1 MGEVMDV
8 WSIMMLIGGLGLFLY
23 GMKLMSDGLEAAAG
37 DKLRTGLEL
46 MTKNRFSALG
56 LGAGVT
62 AVIQSSSAT
71 TVMVVGFV
79 NAGLMSLIQAIN
91 VGIGA
96 NIGTTITAQIV
107 ALKVTEFAP
116 IVLFA
121 GVLMMLFVKKRS
133 IRRIGEI
140 IGGLG
145 ILLFGMEIM
154 SGAVAP
160 LRDYQPFVD
169 LLASFQQP
177 WLGLLAGLA
186 VTAIIQSSS
195 ATMGIIQAFAMQGV
209 MGLDSAVYVILG
221 LNIGTCVTA
230 IIASLS
236 GTKTA
241 KRTAIALL
249 FFNVFGSLIFMLAMH
264 FLPIVDWVKSWT
276 PDEPVRQL
284 ANFHTFFNVINAFI
298 FIGCPQLLAK
308 AACFFVRGED
318 KKLEGRKLKYIDKNA
333 DSQPVA
339 VGQAILE
346 VARMAR
352 IAGENFNLAL
362 RSFLDGDEKMI
373 DEVMENEKVVNYL
386 NQEIT
391 DALAN
396 ISQTGL
402 SEVDSRTVTGMLHAI
417 MDIERISD
425 IAENVADL
433 AAIRLEKKTKLSK
446 KGVGE
451 IEFMGKKLAEAFSM
465 MRDVMREGNMEYAK
479 RVMEIED
486 EIDKYEEKIKKHHI
500 KRLKKGE
507 CTASASTL
515 FTDLITMCE
524 RVADH
529 TANIA
534 ALALRGDLQ

>member
-1 MGEVMDV
+1 MDL
-8 WSIMMLIGGLGLFLY
+8 WSILMLVGGLGLFLY

-46 MTKNRFSALG
+46 MTKNRFGALG

-79 NAGLMSLIQAIN
+79 NAGLMTLIQAIN

-107 ALKVTEFAP
+107 ALKVTQFAP
-116 IVLFA
+116 IILFA
-121 GVLMMLFVKKRS
+121 GVIIMLFIKKRS
-133 IRRIGEI
+133 VRRIGEI

-154 SGAVAP
+154 SDAVAP
-160 LRDYQPFVD
+160 LREYQPFID
-169 LLASFQQP
+169 MLASFQQP

-230 IIASLS
+230 ILASLS

-249 FFNVFGSLIFMLAMH
+249 FFNIIGALIFMLLMQ
-264 FLPIVDWVKSWT
+264 FLPIVEWIKSWT
-276 PDEPVRQL
+276 PNSPVNQF
-284 ANFHTFFNVINAFI
+284 ANFHTFFNVVTAFV
-298 FIGCPQLLAK
+298 FIAFPQFLARI
-308 AACFFVRGED
+308 ACFFVRGED
-318 KKLEGRKLKYIDKNA
+318 KQLEGKKLKYIDKNTESA
-333 DSQPVA
+333 PVA

-346 VARMAR
+346 VQRMAGLS
-352 IAGENFNLAL
+352 GENFKIAL
-362 RSFLDGDEKMI
+362 QSFLDADEKLI
-373 DEVMENEKVVNYL
+373 EEVAENEKVVNYL
-386 NQEIT
+386 NHEIT
-391 DALAN
+391 EALSN
-396 ISQTGL
+396 VSQTGL
-402 SEVDSRTVTGMLHAI
+402 SEGDSRTVTGMLHI
-417 MDIERISD
+417 LMDVERISD
-425 IAENVADL
+425 IAQNIADL
-433 AAIRLEKKTKLSK
+433 AATRLDKKIKLSK
-446 KGVGE
+446 KGYTE
-451 IEFMGKKLAEAFSM
+451 IAFLGKKIEESFELLRGVLHDNSHEKAQ
-465 MRDVMREGNMEYAK
+465 RI
-479 RVMEIED
+479 MEIEN
-486 EIDKYEEKIKKHHI
+486 EIDIYEAKIKKAHI

-507 CTASASTL
+507 CTASGSTV
-515 FTDLITMCE
+515 FTDIVTMCE
-524 RVADH
+524 RVTDH
-529 TANIA
+529 AANIA
-534 ALALRGDLQ
+534 AITMRGEA

>member
-1 MGEVMDV
+1 MDL
-8 WSIMMLIGGLGLFLY
+8 WNILMLIGGLGLFLY

-79 NAGLMSLIQAIN
+79 NAGLMSLTQAIN

-116 IVLFA
+116 LVLFA
-121 GVLMMLFVKKRS
+121 GVIIMLFVKKRS
-133 IRRIGEI
+133 VRRIGEI

-145 ILLFGMEIM
+145 ILLFGMELM
-154 SGAVAP
+154 SEAVAP
-160 LRDYQPFVD
+160 LRDYQPFID
-169 LLASFQQP
+169 LLSSFQNP
-177 WLGLLAGLA
+177 WIGLLAGLA

-209 MGLDSAVYVILG
+209 MGLDAAVYVILG

-230 IIASLS
+230 ILASLS

-241 KRTAIALL
+241 KRTALALL
-249 FFNVFGSLIFMLAMH
+249 FFNVIGAFIFMGAMQ
-264 FLPIVDWVKSWT
+264 FLPIVDWIKSWT
-276 PDEPVRQL
+276 PGSPVNQL
-284 ANFHTFFNVINAFI
+284 ANFHTFFNVVNAFI
-298 FIGCPQLLAK
+298 FIGIPQVLTKIAY
-308 AACFFVRGED
+308 FFVRGED
-318 KKLEGRKLKYIDKNA
+318 KQLEGKKLKYIDKNA
-333 DSQPVA
+333 DSAPVA

-346 VARMAR
+346 VSRMER
-352 IAGENFNLAL
+352 LSGENFSLAIK
-362 RSFLDGDEKMI
+362 SFLERDEKLI
-373 DEVMENEKVVNYL
+373 DEVGENEKVVNYL
-386 NQEIT
+386 NHEIT

-396 ISQTGL
+396 VSQTGL
-402 SEVDSRTVTGMLHAI
+402 SEVDSRTVTGLLHVI

-425 IAENVADL
+425 IAQNIADI
-433 AAIRLEKKTKLSK
+433 AAIRLDKKIKMSK
-446 KGVGE
+446 KGVVE
-451 IEFMGKKLAEAFSM
+451 IQFMADKIGEAF
-465 MRDVMREGNMEYAK
+465 RLLREALKEGNLESAQ
-479 RVMEIED
+479 RVIEIED
-486 EIDKYEEKIKKHHI
+486 EVDRYEAKIKKNHV

-507 CTASASTL
+507 CSAQASTV
-515 FTDLITMCE
+515 FTDVITMCE

-529 TANIA
+529 VANIA
-534 ALALRGDLQ
+534 AVYLRGEMQ